1 MKKILQILIFI
12 TPILFLLAGQFTPIT
27 DMSHDLSEHILIGK
41 VILESHKV
49 ISTNLFTYT
58 NTHSPY
64 IDYGWLSEVI
74 FYVITSVLGIYG
86 LFLIKIFLV
95 LVAFLILYIYSIQRY
110 NPLLVASIALAYF
123 FIFLD
128 RTSLRPEIVS
138 YVFIAITLTT
148 LYRFREKQNRFIFAL
163 IPLQILWA
171 NMHLYFLV
179 GLILQFLFVLEALCI
194 FRKREEGNYLRSLLI
209 VFILSIFSTTVTPY
223 GLMGVLYPFTLFQ
236 NYAMP
241 IRENFNIFMAEKLQ
255 PNTIIVS
262 IWMYKIVTIILM
274 ILPFIKRTKN
284 RLIDMFIIFFFIVF
298 GGAATRNLQVF
309 VLATFIPFCYFAS
322 TILENFHIRNKK
334 IYVFATI
341 LFFCFA
347 VVSLKFEASIHGF
360 GYHSIIYPEN
370 AVNFLVE
377 NNILGPIF
385 NDYDMGDYLAYRL
398 YPKELVYIDGRP
410 EAYPSSFFKNEY
422 IPLFL

>member
-64 IDYGWLSEVI
+64 IDYGWLTEVI
-74 FYVITSVLGIYG
+74 FYVITTVLGIYG

-241 IRENFNIFMAEKLQ
+241 IRENFNMFMAEKLQ

-298 GGAATRNLQVF
+298 GGAATRNLQVY
-309 VLATFIPFCYFAS
+309 VLAT
-322 TILENFHIRNKK
+322 L
-334 IYVFATI
+334 

-410 EAYPSSFFKNEY
+410 EAYTSSFFKNEY